1 MKKLSFYEY
10 KRAFGSNCEP
20 YELIDRYR
28 AYRKAKKDT
37 YQQ

>member
-10 KRAFGSNCEP
+10 KKVFGRNWRP

-28 AYRKAKKDT
+28 AYLSNPNF
-37 YQQ
+37 